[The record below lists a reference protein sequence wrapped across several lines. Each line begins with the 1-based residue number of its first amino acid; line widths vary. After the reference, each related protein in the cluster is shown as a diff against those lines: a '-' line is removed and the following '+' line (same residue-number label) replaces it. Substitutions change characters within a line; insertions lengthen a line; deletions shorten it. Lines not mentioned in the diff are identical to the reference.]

1 MQLLESCCQMNNIK
15 FTTLYTQVSTSVM
28 PLTPLISHWFTF
40 FIILLQDCWKVTN
53 CTVYLTSRYSN
64 TTKPTVPPTTTK
76 TPVNVT
82 TPPPY
87 NVVNKPDGSVVNT
100 PLDTSIPIA
109 QTSCGIQIFSGKLDT
124 FTYSSDIMWD
134 TDIFW

>member
-1 MQLLESCCQMNNIK
+1 MNNIK
-15 FTTLYTQVSTSVM
+15 FTTLFTQVSTSVI
-28 PLTPLISHWFTF
+28 PLTFLHQPLIH
-40 FIILLQDCWKVTN
+40 ILLQDCWKVTN

-64 TTKPTVPPTTTK
+64 TTKPTVPPTTTI

-124 FTYSSDIMWD
+124 FK
-134 TDIFW
+134 